1 MSEFNLTQG
10 TFIHLDLGALDF
22 VEKIIIVPLITWM
35 DEMKLKFTLP
45 KLCDT
50 ICL

>member
-1 MSEFNLTQG
+1 MSKFNLTQD
-10 TFIHLDLGALDF
+10 TFIHLVLGALDF
-22 VEKIIIVPLITWM
+22 VEKIIIVPLITWI
-35 DEMKLKFTLP
+35 DEMKLKFTIP